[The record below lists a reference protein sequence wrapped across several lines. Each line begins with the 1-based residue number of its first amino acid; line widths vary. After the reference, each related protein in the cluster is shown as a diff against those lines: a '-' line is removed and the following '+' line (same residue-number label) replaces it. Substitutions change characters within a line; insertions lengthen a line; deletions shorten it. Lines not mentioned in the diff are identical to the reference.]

1 MNACIDACTVERIK
15 LMWPHERLVERSLST
30 DDLETFFGTIVV
42 HCQYKPQLVA
52 LSGVLSA
59 PYCIGGHIASVA
71 ILHRWPYCIGGRIA
85 SVAVLHQWLYHAWG
99 HIASVTISH
108 RWPYHIGGHIA
119 SVAILHRW
127 SYCVCMH
134 VRMHMHGCMH
144 AAGMPVYAGGM
155 RNIEYRTKLRRT
167 AQEQLGFSISSSRSS
182 KYAQSVHTA
191 QKMQPMHA

>member
-71 ILHRWPYCIGGRIA
+71 ILHWWPYCIGGRIA
-85 SVAVLHQWLYHAWG
+85 SVAVSCLGPYCIG
-99 HIASVTISH
+99 DHITSVAISH
-108 RWPYHIGGHIA
+108 RWPYCIDGHIA
-119 SVAILHRW
+119 SVVILRLR
-127 SYCVCMH
+127 SCAY
-134 VRMHMHGCMH
+134 
-144 AAGMPVYAGGM
+144 AYAQVYACC
-155 RNIEYRTKLRRT
+155 RNASVCRWD
-167 AQEQLGFSISSSRSS
+167 AQ
-182 KYAQSVHTA
+182 H
-191 QKMQPMHA
+191 

>member
-71 ILHRWPYCIGGRIA
+71 ILHWWPHC
-85 SVAVLHQWLYHAWG
+85 
-99 HIASVTISH
+99 
-108 RWPYHIGGHIA
+108 IGGHIA
-119 SVAILHRW
+119 SVAVSCLGPYCISDHITSVAISHPWPYCISGHIASVVILRLRSCAYAYAWVHACRRNASVCRW
-127 SYCVCMH
+127 D
-134 VRMHMHGCMH
+134 
-144 AAGMPVYAGGM
+144 
-155 RNIEYRTKLRRT
+155 
-167 AQEQLGFSISSSRSS
+167 AQ
-182 KYAQSVHTA
+182 H
-191 QKMQPMHA
+191 

>member
-71 ILHRWPYCIGGRIA
+71 ILHQWPYCISGCMMLG
-85 SVAVLHQWLYHAWG
+85 
-99 HIASVTISH
+99 
-108 RWPYHIGGHIA
+108 
-119 SVAILHRW
+119 AILHR
-127 SYCVCMH
+127 
-134 VRMHMHGCMH
+134 
-144 AAGMPVYAGGM
+144 
-155 RNIEYRTKLRRT
+155 
-167 AQEQLGFSISSSRSS
+167 
-182 KYAQSVHTA
+182 
-191 QKMQPMHA
+191 